1 MTTSRF
7 TLLLFSSTLLL
18 LAFAAI
24 ASAQAW
30 LPVPTI
36 IYWIIP
42 GYAALTAFLFRRMM
56 LATKKS
62 ASRFVTAFMASV
74 TLKLMATAAFL
85 AIYIY
90 QHKEEKVP
98 VALWTFAIY
107 VVFTVLLVS
116 AFQNEERAK

>member
-7 TLLLFSSTLLL
+7 ILYLIGSAIFLLV
-18 LAFAAI
+18 FAALS
-24 ASAQAW
+24 SAQAW
-30 LPVPTI
+30 LPVPSIT
-36 IYWIIP
+36 YWVIP
-42 GYAALTAFLFRRMM
+42 AYAALTGYLYSRMK

-116 AFQNEERAK
+116 AFQNEERS